1 MSVEKS
7 QKYVFK
13 MKVLASRPYL
23 VIFIFTLVLIAFFD
37 KVLHI
42 ENSFIKSGFA
52 ASLAAFLSPR
62 KKKIKTQTGEKTQIT
77 WVFLKEPIFLD

>member
-1 MSVEKS
+1 MLTGKS
-7 QKYVFK
+7 QKCVSK
-13 MKVLASRPYL
+13 MKFLARKPYL
-23 VIFIFTLVLIAFFD
+23 VIFIFTLVLIVFYD

-42 ENSFIKSGFA
+42 ENSFIRYGFA

-77 WVFLKEPIFLD
+77 WIFSKEPFFLD

>member
-1 MSVEKS
+1 MLTGKS
-7 QKYVFK
+7 QKCVSK
-13 MKVLASRPYL
+13 MKVLARKSYL
-23 VIFIFTLVLIAFFD
+23 VILIFTLVLIVFFD

-42 ENSFIKSGFA
+42 ENSFIRSGLA

>member
-1 MSVEKS
+1 MN
-7 QKYVFK
+7 
-13 MKVLASRPYL
+13 VLASRPYL
-23 VIFIFTLVLIAFFD
+23 VTFIFTLVLIAVFD

-42 ENSFIKSGFA
+42 ENFFIRSGFA

-62 KKKIKTQTGEKTQIT
+62 KKKIKTQTGDKTQIT